1 MSWSSRYST
10 CRRSRRIVSVF
21 DATTILAYKGNHKAV
36 IGGDGQVTFGD
47 SVLKGNATKIRTLHH
62 GKILAGFAG
71 STADAFNLFDMFEE
85 FLENKKGDLLK
96 SVIEFSKAW
105 RKDKVLRR
113 LEAMM
118 IVLNQ
123 DHIFILTGNG
133 DVVEPEDG
141 EIASIGSGGN
151 YAISAARALKKHAK
165 LDEEELVKESL
176 HVAADLCIYTNH
188 NIKTLIL
195 EDK

>member
-1 MSWSSRYST
+1 M
-10 CRRSRRIVSVF
+10 F
-21 DATTILAYKGNHKAV
+21 DATTILAYKGKNRAV
-36 IGGDGQVTFGD
+36 IGGDGQVTFG
-47 SVLKGNATKIRTLHH
+47 STVLKGNATKIRSLYQ

-71 STADAFNLFDMFEE
+71 STADAFNLFEMFEG
-85 FLENKKGDLLK
+85 FLEDKKGDLLK

-118 IVLNQ
+118 IVLNTE
-123 DHIFILTGNG
+123 HIFILTGNG

-151 YAISAARALKKHAK
+151 YALSAARALRRHAS
-165 LDEEELVKESL
+165 LDEEEIVKESL
-176 HVAADLCIYTNH
+176 KIAAELCIYTNH

-195 EDK
+195 DGNKN